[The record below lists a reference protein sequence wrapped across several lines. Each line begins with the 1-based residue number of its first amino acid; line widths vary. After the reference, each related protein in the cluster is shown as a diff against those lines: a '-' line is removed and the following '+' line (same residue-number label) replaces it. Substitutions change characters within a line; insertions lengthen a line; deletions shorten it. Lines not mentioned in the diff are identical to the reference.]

1 MPRMIEIL
9 DKQTGRPVGSLS
21 EEQFQ
26 FLVDQLEEES
36 ATDDDYYLNRATV
49 DILEEQGADPAL
61 VAVLRTA
68 LGSAEETEIRWQRSA

>member
-49 DILEEQGADPAL
+49 DFLEEQGADPAL

-68 LGSAEETEIRWQRSA
+68 LGSADETEIRWQRSA